1 MPTLYTN
8 DLAAC
13 LFSLTYEVY
22 GAIHSREFFSRGGA
36 RESDDARRIG
46 RIEALGWEVLV
57 IDYRAL
63 SQERWVT
70 TVERVV
76 AFLEAGRGRWLA
88 PAPDENG
95 MRRGISESERRYGD
109 AGER

>member
-1 MPTLYTN
+1 M
-8 DLAAC
+8 LALCTPHRIAR

-70 TVERVV
+70 TVERVA
-76 AFLEAGRGRWLA
+76 AFLEAGRSRWIA
-88 PAPDENG
+88 PAGTATDTS
-95 MRRGISESERRYGD
+95 RGSTE
-109 AGER
+109 